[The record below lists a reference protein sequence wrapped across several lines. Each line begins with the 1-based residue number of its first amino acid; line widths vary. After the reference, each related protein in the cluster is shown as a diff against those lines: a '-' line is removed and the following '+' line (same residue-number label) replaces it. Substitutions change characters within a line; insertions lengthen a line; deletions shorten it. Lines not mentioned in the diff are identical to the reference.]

1 MNETP
6 LIPGGWYAQ
15 NGDHQGRFLY
25 APYAP
30 DAPFKWYDAERH
42 EWTIK
47 PTTINGPI
55 GLQDLH
61 LVNADAL
68 PIGTERRRS
77 NRVVRESRGI
87 LTYGTQE
94 RNVTKWREAEND

>member
-15 NGDHQGRFLY
+15 KNDQQGRF
-25 APYAP
+25 PYAP

-47 PTTINGPI
+47 PENGNGPI
-55 GLQDLH
+55 DLQDLH
-61 LVNADAL
+61 LVNADDL
-68 PIGTERRRS
+68 PTGTERRRS
-77 NRVVRESRGI
+77 NRVVRRHAGI
-87 LTYGTQE
+87 IYYGTQE
-94 RNVTKWREAEND
+94 RNVTKWREVEDA